1 MAENCTKANRRSK
14 HCRYCGTLFYPRPQ
28 DYVRQTC
35 CAHHECRLKAER
47 ERKNRSYQKRYQA
60 NKVLFRA
67 DTCKRVARHRHR
79 QHLKVQTG
87 LESMTAVL
95 LFDQCFAIITGMALQ
110 MGGHECDPV
119 RLLRE
124 WLRAGVSVQARGGV
138 AGALSHRESRNICNV
153 TRRDENRAQKPPS
166 VRL

>member
-1 MAENCTKANRRSK
+1 MAETGAKVNRRSK

-47 ERKNRSYQKRYQA
+47 ERKNRSHQKRYQA
-60 NKVLFRA
+60 NKALFRA
-67 DTCKRVARHRHR
+67 DVRKRVARHRHR
-79 QHLKVQTG
+79 QHLKAQAS
-87 LESMTAVL
+87 LESMTAVV
-95 LFDQCFAIITGMALQ
+95 LFDQCFAIIAGMALQ

-138 AGALSHRESRNICNV
+138 SGGFKHRDLQNNHAGNS
-153 TRRDENRAQKPPS
+153 TG
-166 VRL
+166 